1 MAEMKRNMALLV
13 SQTAQQPAA
22 AVSAPQQPPV
32 APAAPAAA
40 TAKANASYAAKAARA
55 PRPGTN
61 VPPVAAPAPKPV
73 PTNARARHH
82 PGRLILSVRATPE
95 LTAHVRDNASLLRNQ
110 VNSVLEKHKSKAG
123 IPLRINSVDTTA
135 SGNVVVVAAD
145 KLTSADLVEHSE
157 AIASAILPDSSLY
170 IKGERDEPWYQVLVN
185 GVSTRVHDIDG
196 LPSGLE
202 ILADLTEWNDHK
214 YDWATQPRWLGS
226 AAELATK
233 KKGSLILAFHSEADA
248 RHAIE
253 HSVSVFGQ
261 LCSARRFE
269 DAPRVRICDNC
280 CGFDHTARICEKPK
294 RCGVCGS
301 NEHTTVNHSCDGME
315 CDFYSPSH
323 SHTPGTHCEHT
334 KLKCPHCGGEHVVR
348 SPQCK
353 IWERRR
359 NALRKPK
366 HNVAKTGAAPKQ
378 VRPKSR
384 AATKEAAKASKE
396 QGADDTTGDEAEAA
410 AAKAKKRKDKGKD
423 KETA

>member
-1 MAEMKRNMALLV
+1 MYVACLHSLKMKNV
-13 SQTAQQPAA
+13 S
-22 AVSAPQQPPV
+22 
-32 APAAPAAA
+32 
-40 TAKANASYAAKAARA
+40 
-55 PRPGTN
+55 
-61 VPPVAAPAPKPV
+61 
-73 PTNARARHH
+73 
-82 PGRLILSVRATPE
+82 LS
-95 LTAHVRDNASLLRNQ
+95 LS
-110 VNSVLEKHKSKAG
+110 
-123 IPLRINSVDTTA
+123 
-135 SGNVVVVAAD
+135 
-145 KLTSADLVEHSE
+145 
-157 AIASAILPDSSLY
+157 
-170 IKGERDEPWYQVLVN
+170 
-185 GVSTRVHDIDG
+185 
-196 LPSGLE
+196 
-202 ILADLTEWNDHK
+202 
-214 YDWATQPRWLGS
+214 
-226 AAELATK
+226 
-233 KKGSLILAFHSEADA
+233 
-248 RHAIE
+248 HAIE

-323 SHTPGTHCEHT
+323 SHAPGTHCEHT

-384 AATKEAAKASKE
+384 AATKDAAKASKE

-410 AAKAKKRKDKGKD
+410 TAKAKKRKDKGKD